1 MELKARIMECESEVN
16 RLKDEL
22 DSELMEAKNL
32 DLEIKKSESKY
43 KDKITKMEQELSYRL
58 SQI

>member
-22 DSELMEAKNL
+22 DSELMEAKSL
-32 DLEIKKSESKY
+32 DLEIKKNESKY